1 MYKFLLILI
10 SIALIAACTSTEE
23 KAADAKK
30 GLTEEQKKIML
41 RKSEHVVDKSMEL
54 MDLPEYGIKT
64 LTKKGDYQSKE
75 LLDAFT
81 TLIKAGRT
89 MKDVEHPEKQ
99 FNDFNKEMQD
109 SFIALEKAVKA
120 KDPVMVKKA
129 WAVTNETC
137 KKCHDVYE

>member
-81 TLIKAGRT
+81 RPSLGYLSCRCFSK
-89 MKDVEHPEKQ
+89 VVQ
-99 FNDFNKEMQD
+99 KETVATDCCD
-109 SFIALEKAVKA
+109 SFIVAEVPSSAPWGWVQI
-120 KDPVMVKKA
+120 V
-129 WAVTNETC
+129 
-137 KKCHDVYE
+137 